1 VNEKWETIDIRAKM
15 EGGIVSLKWT
25 ETAEHEQLIPVVD
38 LEQLPHFATII
49 AERDELR
56 EKDEQSCHLLNG
68 AYAKIDALNAEYSD
82 MRAERDALR
91 KRVQELEEANKPQGW
106 TYSSLTNAY
115 LGIPEGIGPSAR
127 TSMTQPLPPS
137 EEISDG

>member
-1 VNEKWETIDIRAKM
+1 MSEWV
-15 EGGIVSLKWT
+15 
-25 ETAEHEQLIPVVD
+25 QLGDGECDEPWYRVKDVGD
-38 LEQLPHFATII
+38 NVYLQLSPDRYHCCEEDHSIGLTF
-49 AERDELR
+49 DELER
-56 EKDEQSCHLLNG
+56 IPHV
-68 AYAKIDALNAEYSD
+68 AAII
-82 MRAERDALR
+82 AERDALR
-91 KRVQELEEANKPQGW
+91 KRVQELEESNKPQGW

>member
-1 VNEKWETIDIRAKM
+1 MSKIGAWVKLGPEENDPPMCRDYYGDIQIKGAWDLDHVAI
-15 EGGIVSLKWT
+15 GLAT
-25 ETAEHEQLIPVVD
+25 EELERIPYV
-38 LEQLPHFATII
+38 AAII
-49 AERDELR
+49 
-56 EKDEQSCHLLNG
+56 
-68 AYAKIDALNAEYSD
+68 
-82 MRAERDALR
+82 AERDALR

>member
-1 VNEKWETIDIRAKM
+1 VS
-15 EGGIVSLKWT
+15 EGEGERVRLCGGDVVYTKRRMGHQLTQRDSDGRDDVFFS
-25 ETAEHEQLIPVVD
+25 TAELEAIPHV
-38 LEQLPHFATII
+38 AAII
-49 AERDELR
+49 
-56 EKDEQSCHLLNG
+56 
-68 AYAKIDALNAEYSD
+68 
-82 MRAERDALR
+82 AERDALR
-91 KRVQELEEANKPQGW
+91 KRVQELEESNKPQGW